1 MSELI
6 DAQRDRALRELHAVA
21 AEAVAAWEDPA
32 FDTYDET
39 NPAVDRL
46 VHAMDALDCV
56 LRGDPAPPKWVPE
69 PCIGATDSEQGGDP
83 NE

>member
-1 MSELI
+1 MPNLI
-6 DAQRDRALRELHAVA
+6 DAQRDRALRELHTVA
-21 AEAVAAWEDPA
+21 TEVVAAWDDPA

-56 LRGDPAPPKWVPE
+56 LRGEPAPAKWVPE
-69 PCIGATDSEQGGDP
+69 VCIEADP
-83 NE
+83 